1 MFNGFPHL
9 TPRLINMLELQGYT
23 NFVKQDYI
31 KPGEKI
37 FCKRTFLF
45 SPFKAFDKAEY
56 YCKRLK
62 KKVSPDF
69 FTVKNPSQKK
79 RLLEISEDLDQQEC
93 LVKIIEHNYKL
104 GDAERNKIAAYI
116 QFNYPQHFD
125 SMIKN
130 NFRIIIGD
138 NFGEVFYKIRIGAG
152 NVICINDDAL

>member
-23 NFVKQDYI
+23 NFVNQDLL
-31 KPGEKI
+31 KPEDGES
-37 FCKRTFLF
+37 KRTFLF

-62 KKVSPDF
+62 KNVSPDF
-69 FTVKNPSQKK
+69 FTVKNPLQKK
-79 RLLEISEDLDQQEC
+79 RLMEIATDANRQEC

-104 GDAERNKIAAYI
+104 GDEERTKIAEYI
-116 QFNYPQHFD
+116 RLNYPQHFD

-138 NFGEVFYKIRIGAG
+138 NFGEIFYKIRIGAG
-152 NVICINDDAL
+152 NVICINDDEL